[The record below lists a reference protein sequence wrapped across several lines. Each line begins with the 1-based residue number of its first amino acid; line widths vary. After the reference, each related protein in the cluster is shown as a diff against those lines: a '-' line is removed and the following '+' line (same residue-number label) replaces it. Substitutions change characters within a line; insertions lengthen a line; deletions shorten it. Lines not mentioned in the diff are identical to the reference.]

1 MLDTTHI
8 ILGVHITNRAKHVSK
23 VQDLF
28 TEYGCSI
35 KTRLGLH
42 LTSEK
47 VCSQN
52 GLIILE
58 MTGEN
63 SVAHELMEKLTA
75 IEGVQCQKMAF
86 KVD

>member
-1 MLDTTHI
+1 MLDNNHI
-8 ILGVHITNRAKHVSK
+8 ILGIHITDRVKHISK

-42 LTSEK
+42 LASEK
-47 VCSQN
+47 FCSQN

-58 MTGEN
+58 MSGEN
-63 SVAHELMEKLTA
+63 SIAQQLMDKLTA
-75 IEGVQCQKMAF
+75 FEGVQCQKMAF